1 MVTVTS
7 QIPTAVL
14 AEQNV
19 ERLRRASRTQND
31 FDSKNRALKAIT
43 RASISLPVLTI
54 ATSERVRLEI
64 EAKRRADAN
73 LAEYHAVSG
82 NIASPPSGYGF
93 L

>member
-1 MVTVTS
+1 MQQNQQQTS
-7 QIPTAVL
+7 P
-14 AEQNV
+14 EQNLAL
-19 ERLRRASRTQND
+19 LRRLANSQND
-31 FDSKNRALKAIT
+31 MDSKNRALKAIT

-82 NIASPPSGYGF
+82 NIAAPPSGYDF